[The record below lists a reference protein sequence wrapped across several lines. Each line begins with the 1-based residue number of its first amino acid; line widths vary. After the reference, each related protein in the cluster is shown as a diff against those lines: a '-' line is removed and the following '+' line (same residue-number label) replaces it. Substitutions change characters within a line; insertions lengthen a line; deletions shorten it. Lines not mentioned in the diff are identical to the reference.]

1 MEPGVALVRVDCL
14 GTLLGPEESGPD
26 GFPRLCV
33 GGPVMGWLFCW
44 PPFFAATPLV
54 WGGGRGLVGGVFEK
68 WIVDAS
74 I

>member
-1 MEPGVALVRVDCL
+1 VF

-26 GFPRLCV
+26 GFPLSF
-33 GGPVMGWLFCW
+33 GGPGCGLVVLVA
-44 PPFFAATPLV
+44 PFLRGHPLV